1 LQVLKALWVCCKN
14 PDRQTNPKSRK
25 HAGNGAAHIPILAQA
40 NEIFNTMTREL
51 HMTGSGLVQFLIN
64 IIALLAAG
72 GIFFVSI
79 DKIAPDEF
87 FAKIA
92 KIAIGALLLI
102 AFIVTIAAVFGL
114 AGAGVTV
121 SPLGILWFAIAVIVA
136 VVVLYVINL
145 IVDWIAANMGIGPI
159 AGIIKYVLGAIVL
172 IALLVAAANLLFGY
186 KVGNLGLPRSKI
198 DLQSA
203 VVALPSW
210 LYFR

>member
-1 LQVLKALWVCCKN
+1 M
-14 PDRQTNPKSRK
+14 S
-25 HAGNGAAHIPILAQA
+25 
-40 NEIFNTMTREL
+40 
-51 HMTGSGLVQFLIN
+51 GSGLVQFLVN

-79 DKIAPDEF
+79 DKVAPDEF

-136 VVVLYVINL
+136 VVVLYVVNL

-186 KVGNLGLPRSKI
+186 HFAGLSAPR
-198 DLQSA
+198 
-203 VVALPSW
+203 
-210 LYFR
+210 

>member
-1 LQVLKALWVCCKN
+1 M
-14 PDRQTNPKSRK
+14 S
-25 HAGNGAAHIPILAQA
+25 
-40 NEIFNTMTREL
+40 
-51 HMTGSGLVQFLIN
+51 GSGLVQFLIN

-79 DKIAPDEF
+79 EKIAPDEF

-114 AGAGVTV
+114 AGAGVAV
-121 SPLGILWFAIAVIVA
+121 SPVGILWFAIAVIVA
-136 VVVLYVINL
+136 VVVLYVVNL
-145 IVDWIAANMGIGPI
+145 IVDWIASNMGIGPI

-186 KVGNLGLPRSKI
+186 KVGNMQLPR
-198 DLQSA
+198 
-203 VVALPSW
+203 
-210 LYFR
+210 